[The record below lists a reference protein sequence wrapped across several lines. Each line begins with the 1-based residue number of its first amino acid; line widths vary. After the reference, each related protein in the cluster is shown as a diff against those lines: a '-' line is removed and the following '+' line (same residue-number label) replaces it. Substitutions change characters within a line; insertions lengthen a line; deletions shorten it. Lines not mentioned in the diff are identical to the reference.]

1 MRPSTIRARIEA
13 RSRPHDGESES
24 QPIAYLSGFKGVLQ
38 VDGYA
43 GYRALAEKGRRE
55 LAFCWSHVRRR
66 FYELFAADASRRLV
80 PIKGE
85 FLGVGSAGRPRR
97 DDMSYY
103 GDDSIKNHGRR
114 TS

>member
-1 MRPSTIRARIEA
+1 MTPQGGEPHAVEVEKLKRAQA
-13 RSRPHDGESES
+13 
-24 QPIAYLSGFKGVLQ
+24 
-38 VDGYA
+38 A
-43 GYRALAEKGRRE
+43 GPWALRKFVPETDRRKGRRE
-55 LAFCWSHVRRR
+55 LAFCSSHVRRR
-66 FYELFAADASRRLV
+66 FYELFAADASPRLV

-103 GDDSIKNHGRR
+103 GDSIKNHGRR